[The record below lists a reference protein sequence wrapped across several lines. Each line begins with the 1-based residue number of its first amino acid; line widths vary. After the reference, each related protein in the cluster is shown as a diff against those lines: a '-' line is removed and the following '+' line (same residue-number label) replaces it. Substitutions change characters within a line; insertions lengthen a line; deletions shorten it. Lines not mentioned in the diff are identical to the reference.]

1 MERNAMKPFNK
12 ILIPT
17 DGSEYTKEAI
27 KKGLELAKVLDAE
40 VMALYVV
47 DQTSFINFPMDSTIV
62 SVYSL
67 LEKEGKDAVEFVKS
81 EGAKLGLN
89 VNVKIEEGSPP
100 RKILET
106 SKQHDLIVMGTLGRT
121 GVSKLLLGSVAEK
134 VVRFAECPVLVV
146 RARGEKQ

>member
-1 MERNAMKPFNK
+1 MKPFNK

-40 VMALYVV
+40 VTALYVV

-67 LEKEGKDAVEFVKS
+67 LEKEGKDAVDFIKS

-146 RARGEKQ
+146 RAKGERQ